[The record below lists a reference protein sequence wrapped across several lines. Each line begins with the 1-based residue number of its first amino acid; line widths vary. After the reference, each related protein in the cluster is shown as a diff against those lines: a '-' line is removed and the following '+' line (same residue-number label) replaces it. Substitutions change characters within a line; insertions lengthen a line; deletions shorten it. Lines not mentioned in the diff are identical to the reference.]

1 MPFTPSRLTA
11 LLLVAG
17 LSTVEVGLLDSAVR
31 SGSRS
36 ALAQGAISL
45 RIRRGQGS
53 VEVVVDGVGEQPVLQ
68 QRLNGQVWEGKLQTK
83 GTPGLSS
90 GRQQLSDLAAGLKK
104 VAISGSGSTYQL
116 EVVPEKGQ
124 TLQEPVV
131 SANGRSLILK
141 FSGLVSASALQT
153 GELDLTTPGVV
164 PQARYAPPLR
174 PRAVAPPLGDMAV
187 GTMVLQNRSYVNVS
201 GPPVSLTLNNA
212 PAKDAILAI
221 AKLGGYGFVYLK
233 DSDGDGDQSGDDSR
247 LVTMT
252 FSGETYPRAMN
263 SLLLASGLQ
272 AKLDGR
278 TLMVGSSVSGKT
290 FGPQM
295 SKVYRLNQASAAS
308 AADYLAS
315 LGAKINKIN
324 VISITSG
331 EATQA
336 GGTAIN
342 EALTQES
349 STLTEVETYGASTGP
364 LRGLTG
370 TTDSRLQTVTLVGDS
385 RLVSVAEG
393 YLKQIDLRQRQ
404 VAVKVQILNVDLLN
418 DKTIDSS
425 FSAKI
430 GNTFLVS
437 ESGKAFINFGQY
449 RPGNNQGTGLLANG
463 TAYAEPGSYSAGVP
477 SVASQRVVDSFVEG
491 QRVVDPQVESQGVV
505 GAFEEKNNVFSPPF
519 VEKQKEEITSVTDA
533 NTGITTVTKTLVP
546 VIKDGQPV
554 YVPSV
559 DPQAAPALV
568 PAFDKTGQ
576 PIYVPSTNP
585 AAASSLVPRY
595 DSNGRP
601 IYVSSTDPASAQTLV
616 PIYDSSG
623 QPVYVPSADPRAAQ
637 ALVPRY
643 DQYGRPVYVAGK
655 DPNKF
660 SYPENS
666 FFGYL
671 EAVIQSSSVKR
682 LAQPTLLVQEGQ
694 EAEVVTGTSV
704 ITGVTTTDTS
714 NGSTQFEY
722 ERETAGLTL
731 KVKVSKIDDNG
742 FVSMS
747 LDPEISVPVPAG
759 RQGNIPIFN
768 ISGRSLSSGSI
779 RLRDRQTL
787 VLTGVIQDEDK
798 EIVSKW
804 PVLGD
809 LPIIGQMFRSS
820 SSNRQKN
827 ELVILVTPSI
837 IDDEE
842 GGSYGYGYRPS
853 TRDARQL
860 MSGG

>member
-17 LSTVEVGLLDSAVR
+17 VAAAEVGLFDVAVR
-31 SGSRS
+31 SASC
-36 ALAQGAISL
+36 AAKAQGVMTL
-45 RIRRGQGS
+45 RIRRSEGS
-53 VEVVVDGVGEQPVLQ
+53 VEVVVDGVGVQPVLQ
-68 QRLNGQVWEGKLQTK
+68 QRLNGQVWEGQLQTQ
-83 GTPGLSS
+83 GAPGVSN
-90 GRQQLSDLAAGLKK
+90 GRQQVFDPAAGLRK
-104 VAISGSGSTYQL
+104 VALSGSGSTYRI
-116 EVVPEKGQ
+116 EVVPEEGQ
-124 TLQEPVV
+124 ILQTPVV
-131 SANGRSLILK
+131 SADGRSLILK
-141 FSGLVSASALQT
+141 FSGLVSAPALQT
-153 GELDLTTPGVV
+153 GELDLTTPGAVS
-164 PQARYAPPLR
+164 QSRYAPPLR

-201 GPPVSLTLNNA
+201 GPPVTLALNNA

-233 DSDGDGDQSGDDSR
+233 DSNGNGDGEGSGDESR
-247 LVTMT
+247 LVTMS
-252 FSGETYPRAMN
+252 FSEETYPRAMN

-331 EATQA
+331 EALQA

-342 EALTQES
+342 ESLTQEN
-349 STLTEVETYGASTGP
+349 STLTEVETYGASAGP

-370 TTDSRLQTVTLVGDS
+370 TTDSRLQTITLVGDS
-385 RLVSVAEG
+385 RLVNVAEG

-437 ESGKAFINFGQY
+437 ESGNAFMNFGQY
-449 RPGNNQGTGLLANG
+449 RPGNRDGVGLLEDE
-463 TAYAEPGSYSAGVP
+463 TTYARPGDYQAGIPKVQD
-477 SVASQRVVDSFVEG
+477 QRVFD
-491 QRVVDPQVESQGVV
+491 
-505 GAFEEKNNVFSPPF
+505 PPF
-519 VEKQKEEITSVTDA
+519 VPKQREVTSQSS
-533 NTGITTVTKTLVP
+533 NQGGTTSTTTLVP
-546 VIKDGQPV
+546 VLVDGQPEFV
-554 YVPSV
+554 RSN
-559 DPQAAPALV
+559 D
-568 PAFDKTGQ
+568 
-576 PIYVPSTNP
+576 P
-585 AAASSLVPRY
+585 AAEASRTPLF
-595 DSNGRP
+595 DSN
-601 IYVSSTDPASAQTLV
+601 
-616 PIYDSSG
+616 
-623 QPVYVPSADPRAAQ
+623 
-637 ALVPRY
+637 
-643 DQYGRPVYVAGK
+643 GRPVYVAGK
-655 DPNKF
+655 DPDKF
-660 SYPENS
+660 SYPDNS

-714 NGSTQFEY
+714 NGSSQFEY
-722 ERETAGLTL
+722 TRETAGLTL

-747 LDPEISVPVPAG
+747 LDPQISVPVPAG
-759 RQGNIPIFN
+759 RQENVPIFN

-798 EIVSKW
+798 EVVSKW

-809 LPIIGQMFRSS
+809 LPFVGQLFRSS
-820 SSNRQKN
+820 ASNRQKN

-853 TRDARQL
+853 TRDARGL
-860 MSGG
+860 MRGS